1 MEKEESMSINRLFAA
16 ALLVCSCWLLI
27 LPFSQA
33 GELNWPQQ
41 QQRINYLIS
50 AIENAQLRFIRN
62 GTEHSPQEAAAHLR
76 MKLRRGQ
83 NSWFAPAKEK
93 WTAEMFIDKL
103 ASKSSFSGKP
113 YQIEWPNGE
122 RVDAAVW
129 LYQQLAIYDQQQP

>member
-1 MEKEESMSINRLFAA
+1 MSINRLFSAA
-16 ALLVCSCWLLI
+16 VLVCSFWLFAQPLC
-27 LPFSQA
+27 QA
-33 GELNWPQQ
+33 AESNWPQQ
-41 QQRINYLIS
+41 QQRINYLLS
-50 AIENAQLRFIRN
+50 AIENAPLRFIRN

-113 YQIEWPNGE
+113 YQIEWASGE
-122 RVDAAVW
+122 RINAADW